1 MVSRS
6 VGVSLHATIEQTEG
20 DMGVCTGVKNTDDSA
35 TACMLEA
42 STHLPKKMKIT
53 GRYHTRE
60 LPWVVNFICNLE
72 LHGRSMGG
80 ILLNCRCIGA
90 RAQEESSQARVR
102 KVVHIPRK
110 SG

>member
-1 MVSRS
+1 MVSRC

-20 DMGVCTGVKNTDDSA
+20 DMRVCTGVKNTDEPA

-53 GRYHTRE
+53 GRYHTRASVGSE
-60 LPWVVNFICNLE
+60 FICNLE

-80 ILLNCRCIGA
+80 ILSNCRCIGA

>member
-1 MVSRS
+1 MLRLNKQVTWGYARE
-6 VGVSLHATIEQTEG
+6 L
-20 DMGVCTGVKNTDDSA
+20 KNTDESA
-35 TACMLEA
+35 TVCILEA

-72 LHGRSMGG
+72 LHERSMGG
-80 ILLNCRCIGA
+80 ILSNCRCIGA